1 MENRSGGV
9 TVPRIQISRLTMV
22 GVLLSSF
29 AVQAQSQVFT
39 VGPVEAGR
47 GEKASGYIMI
57 PEGVDEG
64 TTIPVSVIHGE
75 RPGPVL
81 ALIAGVHGYEYPPVT
96 ALQNIRREID
106 PRELSGT
113 VIIVHVA
120 NMPSF
125 LGRTIYY
132 SPVDGKNL
140 NREYPG
146 RSDGTLSER
155 IALAITTEVI
165 DRADYVVDLH
175 CGDGNE
181 ALRPYSYWMRTGIED
196 LDSVTR
202 EMVIAFGL
210 DHIVIDDDRPS
221 DPGESTYTS
230 NTALTRGKPGITTET
245 GGLGLNDASSIQMA
259 EEGVWNLMRY
269 LKMVAGTVRLQT
281 GIVWLDRYE
290 VVRSPITGI
299 FQAAVRD
306 GYAVNE
312 GALLGTLLDFF
323 GNVVGEMRAPFSG
336 IVNYV
341 IATPPISE
349 GEPVAMVSHI
359 KPE

>member
-1 MENRSGGV
+1 MLHI
-9 TVPRIQISRLTMV
+9 RIPRLTFA
-22 GVLLSSF
+22 GILLSIL
-29 AVQAQSQVFT
+29 AVHVQGQVFSA
-39 VGPVEAGR
+39 GPVMADR
-47 GEKASGYIMI
+47 GEKASGYII
-57 PEGVDEG
+57 ITEGVDEG
-64 TTIPVSVIHGE
+64 TTIPISVIHGSK
-75 RPGPVL
+75 PGPVL

-96 ALQNIRREID
+96 ALQNIRREIE
-106 PRELSGT
+106 PRDLSGT

-125 LGRTIYY
+125 LKRTIYY
-132 SPVDGKNL
+132 SPIDGKNL

-146 RSDGTLSER
+146 RPDGTASER
-155 IALAITTEVI
+155 IAHAITTEVI

-181 ALRPYSYWMRTGIED
+181 ALRPYSYWMRTGKEE
-196 LDSVTR
+196 LDTVTR

-210 DHIVIDDDRPS
+210 DHIVIDDDRPD

-245 GGLGLNDASSIQMA
+245 GGLGLNDAASIQMA
-259 EEGVWNLMRY
+259 EDGVWNLMRY
-269 LKMVAGTVRLQT
+269 LKMLEGTVRMHS

-290 VVRSPITGI
+290 VVRSPVTGI
-299 FQAAVRD
+299 FQASVRD

-312 GALLGTLLDFF
+312 GALLGTLLDLF
-323 GNVVGEMRAPFSG
+323 GNEIGEMRAPFSG

-359 KPE
+359 KPD

>member
-1 MENRSGGV
+1 MLC
-9 TVPRIQISRLTMV
+9 IKIFRLAIA
-22 GVLLSSF
+22 GVLLSSL
-29 AVQAQSQVFT
+29 AVQTQSQVFT
-39 VGPVEAGR
+39 VGPIEAKQ
-47 GEKASGYIMI
+47 GEKVSGYITI
-57 PEGVDEG
+57 PEGVDDG
-64 TTIPVSVIHGE
+64 TTIPVTVIHGN
-75 RPGPVL
+75 RTGPIL

-96 ALQNIRREID
+96 ALQNVRHDLD
-106 PRELSGT
+106 PQDLTGT

-146 RSDGTLSER
+146 RSDGTVSER
-155 IALAITTEVI
+155 IAWAITTEVI

-181 ALRPYSYWMRTGIED
+181 ALRPYCYWMRTGNAE
-196 LDSVTR
+196 LDAVTR
-202 EMVIAFGL
+202 DMVVAFGL
-210 DHIVIDDDRPS
+210 DHIVIDDDRPG
-221 DPGESTYTS
+221 DPRESTYTA

-259 EEGVWNLMRY
+259 EDGVWNLMRY
-269 LKMVAGTVRLQT
+269 LKMVEGKAHMQS

-290 VVRSPITGI
+290 VVRSPVTGI
-299 FQAAVRD
+299 FRAAVRD
-306 GYAVNE
+306 GYAVSE

-323 GNVVGEMRAPFSG
+323 GNELGEMRAPFSG
-336 IVNYV
+336 VVNYV
-341 IATPPISE
+341 IATPPINE
-349 GEPVAMVSHI
+349 GEPVAMVSRI

>member
-1 MENRSGGV
+1 MLS
-9 TVPRIQISRLTMV
+9 IKIFRLAIA
-22 GVLLSSF
+22 GVLLSSL
-29 AVQAQSQVFT
+29 AVQVQSQVFT
-39 VGPVEAGR
+39 VGPIEAKQ
-47 GEKASGYIMI
+47 GEKVSGYITI
-57 PEGVDEG
+57 PEGVDDG
-64 TTIPVSVIHGE
+64 TTIPVTVIHGN
-75 RPGPVL
+75 RTGPIL

-96 ALQNIRREID
+96 ALQNVRHDLD
-106 PRELSGT
+106 PRNLTGT

-146 RSDGTLSER
+146 QSDGTVSER
-155 IALAITTEVI
+155 IAWAITTEVI

-181 ALRPYSYWMRTGIED
+181 ALRPYCYWMRTGNAE
-196 LDSVTR
+196 LDAVTR

-210 DHIVIDDDRPS
+210 DHIVIDDDRPG
-221 DPGESTYTS
+221 DPRESTYTA

-259 EEGVWNLMRY
+259 EDGVWNLMRY
-269 LKMVAGTVRLQT
+269 LKMIEGKAHMQS

-290 VVRSPITGI
+290 VVRSPVTGI
-299 FQAAVRD
+299 FRAAVRD
-306 GYAVNE
+306 GYAVSE

-323 GNVVGEMRAPFSG
+323 GNELGEMRAPFSG
-336 IVNYV
+336 VVNYV
-341 IATPPISE
+341 IATPPINE
-349 GEPVAMVSHI
+349 GEPVAMVSRI

>member
-1 MENRSGGV
+1 ML
-9 TVPRIQISRLTMV
+9 RIKIFRLAIA
-22 GVLLSSF
+22 GVLLSSL
-29 AVQAQSQVFT
+29 AVQTQSQVFT
-39 VGPVEAGR
+39 VGPIEAKR
-47 GEKASGYIMI
+47 GEKVSGYITI
-57 PEGVDEG
+57 PEGVDDG
-64 TTIPVSVIHGE
+64 TTIPVTVIHGN
-75 RPGPVL
+75 RTGPIL

-96 ALQNIRREID
+96 ALQNVRHDLD
-106 PRELSGT
+106 PQDLTGT

-146 RSDGTLSER
+146 RSDGTVSER
-155 IALAITTEVI
+155 IAWAITTEVI

-181 ALRPYSYWMRTGIED
+181 ALRPYCYWMRTGNAE
-196 LDSVTR
+196 LDAVTR
-202 EMVIAFGL
+202 DMVVAFGL
-210 DHIVIDDDRPS
+210 DHIVIDDDRPG
-221 DPGESTYTS
+221 DPRESTYTA

-245 GGLGLNDASSIQMA
+245 GGLGLNDASSIQLA
-259 EEGVWNLMRY
+259 ENGVWNLMRY
-269 LKMVAGTVRLQT
+269 LKMVEGKAHMQS

-290 VVRSPITGI
+290 VVRSPVTGI
-299 FQAAVRD
+299 FRAAVRD
-306 GYAVNE
+306 GYAVSE

-323 GNVVGEMRAPFSG
+323 GNELGEMRAPFSG
-336 IVNYV
+336 VVNYV
-341 IATPPISE
+341 IATPPINE
-349 GEPVAMVSHI
+349 GEPVAMVSRI

>member
-1 MENRSGGV
+1 MLRIPLFRLFMASLML
-9 TVPRIQISRLTMV
+9 TVLTSRPQGQVIS
-22 GVLLSSF
+22 
-29 AVQAQSQVFT
+29 
-39 VGPVEAGR
+39 VGPIEAAR
-47 GEKASGYIMI
+47 GEKVSGEIGI
-57 PEGVDEG
+57 PTGVDEG
-64 TTIPVSVIHGE
+64 TIIPITVIHGT
-75 RPGPVL
+75 RTGPTL

-96 ALQNIRREID
+96 ALQNIRRDLD
-106 PRELSGT
+106 PRNLSGT

-125 LGRTIYY
+125 LKRTIYY

-146 RSDGTLSER
+146 RPDGTVSER
-155 IALAITTEVI
+155 IAWAITTEVI
-165 DRADYVVDLH
+165 EQSDFVVDLH

-181 ALRPYSYWMRTGIED
+181 ALRPYCYWMRTGNPE
-196 LDSVTR
+196 LDEVTR
-202 EMVIAFGL
+202 DMVIAFGL
-210 DHIVIDDDRPS
+210 DHIVIDDDRPG
-221 DPGESTYTS
+221 DPRQSTYTS
-230 NTALTRGKPGITTET
+230 NTALTRGIPGFTTET
-245 GGLGLNDASSIQMA
+245 GGLGLNDAASIEMA
-259 EEGVWNLMRY
+259 EAGVWNLMRH
-269 LKMVAGTVRLQT
+269 LNMVEGEARMQS

-299 FQAAVRD
+299 FRAAVRD

-312 GALLGTLLDFF
+312 GALLGTLFDFF
-323 GNVVGEMRAPFSG
+323 GNEVGAVRAPFSG

-341 IATPPISE
+341 IATPPINE